1 MALLKREEEVEVDV
15 TAEDQQ
21 NINSFGKLFRK
32 WSDLNEG
39 MKTYEELCANL
50 EDASTDIMLL
60 GDDEPV
66 KFLFGEVCLLPCRRR
81 MRAICLC
88 DHHKSRVMDQKV
100 H

>member
-1 MALLKREEEVEVDV
+1 MALLKREEEVDVDV

-50 EDASTDIMLL
+50 
-60 GDDEPV
+60 
-66 KFLFGEVCLLPCRRR
+66 
-81 MRAICLC
+81 
-88 DHHKSRVMDQKV
+88 
-100 H
+100 